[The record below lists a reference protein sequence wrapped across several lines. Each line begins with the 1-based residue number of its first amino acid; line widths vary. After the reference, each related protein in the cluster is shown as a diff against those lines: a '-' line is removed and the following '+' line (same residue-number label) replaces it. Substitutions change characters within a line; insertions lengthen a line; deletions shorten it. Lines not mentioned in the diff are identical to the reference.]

1 MIKRRV
7 FLPILLIAVICSSV
21 LFNSCSD
28 DEVTTAPPPAV
39 TQDLIFLDTAY
50 AIGGRALVS
59 IYVEDTLK
67 VGYNNVYIVLHDSVT
82 GATITNAHITFKLTD
97 HGIGTPVENPDED
110 AVDGKFKGAWI
121 LNESQVSDNSLHWR
135 DSIFVHNHQA
145 PGEPEGAATFGGFRV
160 KENPDGFR
168 EITMPD
174 STQLYLSQILPK
186 TPKNGL
192 NDFELIINRNEIGY
206 APDGSYTIT
215 VNPVYLSDGHTTT
228 NNVNPV
234 GTSNGHYYGKLNFDR
249 SGLWRVNMNVTKNG
263 MHYDTYFDM
272 TY

>member
-1 MIKRRV
+1 MNLRRV
-7 FLPILLIAVICSSV
+7 TYTILILLVISSSIV
-21 LFNSCSD
+21 FNSCSD
-28 DEVTTAPPPAV
+28 DTVTTAPPPAV
-39 TQDLIFLDTAY
+39 TDNLIFLDSGY
-50 AIGGRALVS
+50 AIGGRALIS
-59 IYVEDTLK
+59 IYVEETLK
-67 VGYNNVYIVLHDSVT
+67 VGYNNVYIVLIDSVT
-82 GATITNAHITFKLTD
+82 RATITNAHISFKLTD
-97 HGIGTPVENPDED
+97 HGVGTPVENPDED

-121 LNESQVSDNSLHWR
+121 FNESQTGDNILHWK

-145 PGEPEGAATFGGFRV
+145 PGEPEGAASFGGFTV

-174 STQLYLSQILPK
+174 STQLYLSQIKPK

-215 VNPVYLSDGHTTT
+215 VNPVYLSDGHTTA
-228 NNVNPV
+228 NNVNPT
-234 GTSNGHYYGKLNFDR
+234 GASDGHYTGKLNFDR

-263 MHYDTYFDM
+263 LHYDTYFDM